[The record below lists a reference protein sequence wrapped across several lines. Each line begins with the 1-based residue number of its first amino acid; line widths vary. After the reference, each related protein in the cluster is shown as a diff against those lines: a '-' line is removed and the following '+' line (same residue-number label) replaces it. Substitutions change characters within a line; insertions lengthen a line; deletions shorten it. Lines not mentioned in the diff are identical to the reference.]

1 MEFIYIIVEN
11 GEPYLTTFKNYK
23 SAVIAVKEKH
33 KEYLEERIKELHHLD
48 SIELVLADINVQ
60 ENTEKNIT
68 YLYIEK
74 GIHIYIYRLPINN

>member
-1 MEFIYIIVEN
+1 MEYIYIIVEN

-33 KEYLEERIKELHHLD
+33 KEYLEERIKELHDIDMIESVLD
-48 SIELVLADINVQ
+48 DINVK
-60 ENTEKNIT
+60 ENTEKNTT

-74 GIHIYIYRLPINN
+74 GIHIYIYKLPINN

>member
-23 SAVIAVKEKH
+23 FAVQAVKEKH
-33 KEYLEERIKELHHLD
+33 KEYLEERIKELHYLD
-48 SIELVLADINVQ
+48 SIESVLADINVE
-60 ENTEKNIT
+60 ENTEKNKT

-74 GIHIYIYRLPINN
+74 GIHIYIYRLPIN

>member
-1 MEFIYIIVEN
+1 MEYIYIIVEN

-33 KEYLEERIKELHHLD
+33 KEYLEERIKELHDLD
-48 SIELVLADINVQ
+48 LIESVLDDINVK
-60 ENTEKNIT
+60 ENTEKNTT

-74 GIHIYIYRLPINN
+74 GINIYIYKLPINN